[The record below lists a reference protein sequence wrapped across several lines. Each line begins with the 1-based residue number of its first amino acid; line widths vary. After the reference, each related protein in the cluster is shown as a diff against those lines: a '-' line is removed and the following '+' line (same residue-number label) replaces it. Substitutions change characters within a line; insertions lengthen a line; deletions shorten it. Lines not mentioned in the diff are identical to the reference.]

1 MRKARLA
8 LLAVSLAGIL
18 LSGCASQA
26 ASKFS
31 PADSCVYVA
40 KDGSVSSALVK
51 SYEGQT
57 VDEKDLKQYLEAAV
71 IRYNKENGGQES
83 AQNQLGGANRLPA
96 AIQSL
101 TVSDG
106 VMKVIFDYASV
117 EDLKK
122 FRQTNDNAD
131 ESNTIAAVE
140 VKKTADA
147 DSAGW
152 FSEGK
157 YVKADGTAAAT
168 EELKADAEAS
178 VASLEGGGTVM
189 FSGKVLFMSEG
200 LEKKDD
206 YTVVIPEGQK
216 AFVIFK

>member
-8 LLAVSLAGIL
+8 LLAVSLTGIL

-26 ASKFS
+26 TSRFT

-40 KDGSVSSALVK
+40 QDGSVSSALVK

-57 VDEKDLKQYLEAAV
+57 VEEKDLRQYLEAAV

-83 AQNQLGGANRLPA
+83 AQNQTGGTTRLPA

-117 EDLKK
+117 EDLAK

-131 ESNTIAAVE
+131 VSNTVTAVE
-140 VKKTADA
+140 VKKTTDA

-152 FSEGK
+152 LSGGK
-157 YVKADGTAAAT
+157 FVKADGAEAT
-168 EELKADAEAS
+168 PEELKADADALVAS
-178 VASLEGGGTVM
+178 VEGGGAIM
-189 FSGKVLFMSEG
+189 FSGKVLFMSDG

-206 YTVVIPEGQK
+206 YTVVAPDDQK
-216 AFVIFK
+216 SFVIFK